1 MPENTTYQGH
11 IRVMP
16 VTILSGAAEPATGV
30 DLGECRLV
38 GITLPAEFDGT
49 AMTFTVADSYAGTYR
64 TLHNGTANVSL
75 TVAASR
81 YIGFSTEISEHFKGI
96 RFVKPVSGTNQSTTD
111 TIIYLHLLPVKL
123 GL

>member
-1 MPENTTYQGH
+1 MAENTTYQGH

-16 VTILSGAAEPATGV
+16 VTIASGSAAPAAGV

-49 AMTFTVADSYAGTYR
+49 AMTFTVADTYAGTYR
-64 TLHNGTANVSL
+64 TLHNGTADVSL
-75 TVAASR
+75 TVAASK
-81 YIGFSTEISEHFKGI
+81 YIGLSTEVSEYFKGI
-96 RFVKPVSGTNQSTTD
+96 RFVKPTSGTNQSTTD
-111 TIIYLHLLPVKL
+111 TVIYLHLLPVKL